1 MSDALLILPVFLLS
15 VAVTGGVRAFALRT
29 RMIAVPNSRSSHS
42 QATPIGG
49 GLAMVFAYVAALI
62 LLLWQARLSVPE
74 VLALAASLP
83 VAMIG
88 FVDDRRNLGYRLRL
102 AVQAGAVLLALLLL
116 GSVPPLT
123 FGPVVIGSIVLTGL
137 LAPLSL
143 LWLTNLYNFMDG
155 IDGLAGSETAFV
167 SLVAA
172 GMLIAVG
179 DTALALLCLFLFAGS
194 MGFLV
199 WNWPK
204 ARIFM
209 GDVGSGFA
217 GMSLGLIALLS
228 HFHGSMS
235 LWSWFLLLA
244 VFIVDATLTLLR
256 RVLRGERW
264 SQAHRQHAYQHM
276 AQGPNGH
283 KTVSLAVL
291 GLNLLYLL
299 PLAIAAGKYPEYG
312 VYFAILGVIPL
323 VLLALYCGAGSE
335 AAAHRKGVDNR
346 GMHVGSKEN
355 L

>member
-15 VAVTGGVRAFALRT
+15 VAVTGGVRALALRT
-29 RMIAVPNSRSSHS
+29 RMMAVPNARSSHS
-42 QATPIGG
+42 QATPLGG
-49 GLAMVFAYVAALI
+49 GLAMVLAYAAALS
-62 LLLWQARLSVPE
+62 LLLWQTRMPVQELW
-74 VLALAASLP
+74 ALACSLP
-83 VAMIG
+83 VAIIG
-88 FVDDRRNLGYRLRL
+88 LVDDRRDLGYRLRL

-116 GSVPPLT
+116 GPVPPLAL
-123 FGPVVIGSIVLTGL
+123 GPVAISSIMLTGL

-172 GMLIAVG
+172 GMLMNAG
-179 DTALALLCLFLFAGS
+179 DTALAVPCLFLFAGS

-199 WNWPK
+199 WNWPR

-235 LWSWFLLLA
+235 LWSWFVLLA
-244 VFIVDATLTLLR
+244 VFVVDATLTLLR
-256 RVLRGERW
+256 RVMRGERW
-264 SQAHRQHAYQHM
+264 NQAHRQHAYQHM
-276 AQGPNGH
+276 ARGASGH

-299 PLAIAAGKYPEYG
+299 PLAIAAGKYPVYG
-312 VYFAILGVIPL
+312 VYFGILGVIPL

-335 AAAHRKGVDNR
+335 AGTPRRSEDSP